1 MSSFTLQLLWVI
13 LLSMMIYLRLIQKRR
28 QNRELAE
35 SMEDAR
41 IFAASREVMDPH
53 NMMMKPIDQVSV
65 VSSHQSSSMLSQK
78 PSVISNPSGASAVS
92 LGNGGYPAPTPQQL
106 QQNGVQ
112 YVQLANG
119 MLVPVGGGAVAPSV
133 APSVASAPN
142 HPYAQLQQLQQQNGS
157 LAQQQQQQQA
167 FMQQQL
173 LQQQMLQQ
181 QQQQQNLPRTSSAIS
196 AVSPEQQM
204 LLQQQQNI
212 LQQQQQQLQQLLHQQ
227 QQQKSQ
233 QMLQQQ
239 QQQQQQQQHQQQ
251 NQHQAQTQILQQQ
264 NKKVYSR
271 INGDPSAE
279 TDDELD
285 SVADGVSPNNIS
297 AQRRQLTA
305 SNDVGMKCSQI

>member
-1 MSSFTLQLLWVI
+1 
-13 LLSMMIYLRLIQKRR
+13 MMIYLRLIQKRR

-41 IFAASREVMDPH
+41 IFAESREIMNPH

-78 PSVISNPSGASAVS
+78 PSVISNPSGVSGATPVS
-92 LGNGGYPAPTPQQL
+92 LGNGGYPTPTPQQL

-119 MLVPVGGGAVAPSV
+119 MLVPVGGGNSV
-133 APSVASAPN
+133 AGSTVQQHAATPPN
-142 HPYAQLQQLQQQNGS
+142 HPYAQLQQLQQNGS
-157 LAQQQQQQQA
+157 LAQQQQQQA

-173 LQQQMLQQ
+173 LQQQMLQQQ

-239 QQQQQQQQHQQQ
+239 QQQQQQQQHQQ
-251 NQHQAQTQILQQQ
+251 HQAQTPILQQP

-271 INGDPSAE
+271 IKGDPSVE

-285 SVADGVSPNNIS
+285 EVTEGVRPNNIS